1 MLRVAMV
8 SPYSVSVPGGV
19 QAQVMGLARELR
31 RIGHEVRVLAPCDG
45 PPPEPFVTPLGKSL
59 PTAANGSVAPLA
71 PDPSAALRTIR
82 ALNDEAFDIIHLHE
96 PIAPGPTATALLLQL
111 APTVGTFHAAGD
123 SSSYRVLNKTARWA
137 ADQLSTRVAVS
148 ASAKE
153 LAHRYLGGD
162 YTVLFNGIETER
174 YRRPTVERS
183 SEPTIF
189 FVGRHEPRKGLEV
202 LLDAMAD
209 LPSNARL
216 WVASDGE
223 GIDEL
228 KTRFQSDRRIEW
240 LGRISEEDKLD
251 RLARCTVFCAPLK
264 TRFQSDR
271 RIEWLGRISEEDK
284 LDRLAR
290 CTVFCA
296 PSLRG
301 ESFGIVLLEAMA
313 AGASLV
319 ASAIDGYVNVATS
332 EKNSLLVPPG
342 DAHQLAIAINRV
354 LGDTQLRANLI
365 SEGHLR
371 AQQFSM
377 SLLASKYV
385 DIYRMLLESEAS
397 NELLVRPNRLVSMFP
412 DRLLRRPWSG
422 RS

>member
-1 MLRVAMV
+1 
-8 SPYSVSVPGGV
+8 
-19 QAQVMGLARELR
+19 
-31 RIGHEVRVLAPCDG
+31 
-45 PPPEPFVTPLGKSL
+45 
-59 PTAANGSVAPLA
+59 
-71 PDPSAALRTIR
+71 
-82 ALNDEAFDIIHLHE
+82 
-96 PIAPGPTATALLLQL
+96 
-111 APTVGTFHAAGD
+111 
-123 SSSYRVLNKTARWA
+123 
-137 ADQLSTRVAVS
+137 
-148 ASAKE
+148 
-153 LAHRYLGGD
+153 
-162 YTVLFNGIETER
+162 
-174 YRRPTVERS
+174 VERS

-251 RLARCTVFCAPLK
+251 RLARCA
-264 TRFQSDR
+264 
-271 RIEWLGRISEEDK
+271 
-284 LDRLAR
+284 
-290 CTVFCA
+290 VFCA

-342 DAHQLAIAINRV
+342 DAHQLAFAINKV
-354 LGDTQLRANLI
+354 VGDTQLRANLI

>member
-1 MLRVAMV
+1 MV

-137 ADQLSTRVAVS
+137 ADQLNIRVAVS
-148 ASAKE
+148 DSAKE
-153 LAHRYLGGD
+153 LAYRYLGGN

-174 YRRPTVERS
+174 YRRPAVERTVD
-183 SEPTIF
+183 PTIF

-202 LLDAMAD
+202 LLDAMTD
-209 LPSNARL
+209 LPANVRL

-223 GIDEL
+223 GIGEI
-228 KTRFQSDRRIEW
+228 KGRFPNDPRIEW
-240 LGRISEEDKLD
+240 LGRI
-251 RLARCTVFCAPLK
+251 A
-264 TRFQSDR
+264 
-271 RIEWLGRISEEDK
+271 EEDK

-313 AGASLV
+313 AGAALV
-319 ASAIDGYVNVATS
+319 ASAIDGYTNVATN
-332 EKNSLLVPPG
+332 EKDSLLVPPG
-342 DAHQLAIAINRV
+342 DAHQLAIAINKV
-354 LGDTQLRANLI
+354 IVDETLRERLI
-365 SEGHLR
+365 AGGHVR

-377 SLLASKYV
+377 SILAEKYV
-385 DIYRMLLESEAS
+385 EIYRSLLKSEAS
-397 NELLVRPNRLVSMFP
+397 NELQVRPNRLVSIFP
-412 DRLLRRPWSG
+412 DRLLRRPWSS

>member
-1 MLRVAMV
+1 M
-8 SPYSVSVPGGV
+8 
-19 QAQVMGLARELR
+19 
-31 RIGHEVRVLAPCDG
+31 
-45 PPPEPFVTPLGKSL
+45 SL

-96 PIAPGPTATALLLQL
+96 PSAPGPTATALLLQL

-153 LAHRYLGGD
+153 LAYRYLGGE
-162 YTVLFNGIETER
+162 YTILFNGIETDR
-174 YRRPTVERS
+174 YQRPEVERS
-183 SEPTIF
+183 AEPIIF

-202 LLDAMAD
+202 LLDAMPE
-209 LPSNARL
+209 LPANARL

-228 KTRFQSDRRIEW
+228 KVRFQGDSRIEW
-240 LGRISEEDKLD
+240 LGRISEE
-251 RLARCTVFCAPLK
+251 
-264 TRFQSDR
+264 
-271 RIEWLGRISEEDK
+271 EK

-313 AGASLV
+313 AGAALV
-319 ASAIDGYVNVATS
+319 ASAIDGYINVATN
-332 EKNSLLVPPG
+332 EKDSLLVPPG
-342 DAHQLAIAINRV
+342 ESRQLAAAINTV
-354 LGDTQLRANLI
+354 LSDSRLRGQLVA
-365 SEGHLR
+365 EGHVR
-371 AQQFSM
+371 AKQFSM
-377 SLLASKYV
+377 SLLAEKYV
-385 DIYRMLLESEAS
+385 DIYRTLLASEAS
-397 NELLVRPNRLVSMFP
+397 NELQVRPNRLLSMFP
-412 DRLLRRPWSG
+412 DRLLRRPWSI